1 MILNK
6 DFSEFIALL
15 NEKGVKYL
23 VIGGYAVAYHGYPRY
38 TKDLD
43 IWVWIDP
50 GNALKL
56 TQVLQAFG
64 MGGLNFRADDFLNA
78 NNVIQ
83 LGLPPN
89 RIDIL
94 TDLEALNFEA
104 CYASREIVQAGEISV
119 NFLDFESLIVA
130 KTAAGRPQ
138 DRVDV
143 KKLRERKSKKN
154 G

>member
-1 MILNK
+1 MVLNK

-43 IWVWIDP
+43 IWVWLDP
-50 GNALKL
+50 DNALKV
-56 TQVLQAFG
+56 TDVIRAFG
-64 MGGLNFRADDFLNA
+64 MGGLNFRAEDFMNQG
-78 NNVIQ
+78 NVIQ

-94 TDLEALNFEA
+94 TDLETLEFER
-104 CYASREIVQAGEISV
+104 CYADREIVDVGELTI
-119 NFLDFESLIVA
+119 NFLDFESL
-130 KTAAGRPQ
+130 
-138 DRVDV
+138 
-143 KKLRERKSKKN
+143 
-154 G
+154 